1 MSLVSLDVAA
11 FEATDLVESAALICE
26 AVRRLPGV
34 LRRLPLEWRDELW
47 NVERRRPCPVYG
59 LPYLEDSSWHQQH
72 RRVLLVAG
80 RRVWWSLVEE
90 AECPL
95 WLQIDRGALGDS
107 TTIGPDGESR
117 TAATWLELKF
127 RGLRGLSIEGFACV
141 SEAPEIR
148 PSR

>member
-1 MSLVSLDVAA
+1 MSPAPADVAA
-11 FEATDLVESAALICE
+11 FEAGDLVESVSLICE
-26 AVRRLPGV
+26 AARRLPCI

-47 NVERRRPCPVYG
+47 NVERKRPCPVYG

-95 WLQIDRGALGDS
+95 WLQIDRGALGGS
-107 TTIGPDGESR
+107 TMIGPGGEYR

-127 RGLRGLSIEGFACV
+127 RGLRGLSLEGFACV
-141 SEAPEIR
+141 SEVPATR
-148 PSR
+148 PAR